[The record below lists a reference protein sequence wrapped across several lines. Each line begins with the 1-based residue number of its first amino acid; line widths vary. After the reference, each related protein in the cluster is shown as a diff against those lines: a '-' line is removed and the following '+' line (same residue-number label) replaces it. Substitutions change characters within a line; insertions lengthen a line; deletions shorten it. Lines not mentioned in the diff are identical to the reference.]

1 MLAGLGVTLLAAAI
15 YSSYTV
21 IQLRSLR
28 SLQAEQIDRNRAD
41 SLLLLRIQNNLNTLA
56 LTMRDMLDQSEPYPL
71 IAWKA
76 QMKRIQE
83 DLADALAREATVSRA
98 TEDQRRY
105 LAGSV
110 DQFWDGLER
119 IFALAE
125 QGQEEEARTR
135 IRLSLQARQEA
146 LSTAVARLLVQNNE
160 SEQQA
165 AEETEKIYARAER
178 NAYIF
183 LAAMLVLIVGPSLY
197 LMQWIPRM
205 FAQVASLSERRSELA
220 RQLISMQESTFRSL
234 SRELHDD
241 FGQILTAIGA
251 MMHRAG
257 KKIPPMDEALRSDF
271 DEVREIIQA
280 TLDKIRTL
288 SQALHPMVLDDAGL
302 EGALHLYLAGYE
314 KQTGIAVRYEK
325 EGESRPLDRDVAIHV
340 YRVLQESLNN
350 VAKHSKSP
358 RVDVRLRFRPE
369 TLVVEIED
377 YGVGFR
383 PQPGKR
389 GMGMTSMRER
399 VELIGGTIE
408 FLKKDGGGALVRF
421 EVPLGANETHG

>member
-15 YSSYTV
+15 YSTYTV
-21 IQLRSLR
+21 VQLRSLR
-28 SLQAEQIDRNRAD
+28 QLQAEQIDRNRAD
-41 SLLLLRIQNNLNTLA
+41 SLLLLRIQNNLNSLA

-71 IAWKA
+71 IAWKG

-83 DLADALAREATVSRA
+83 DLADALAREEKVSRA
-98 TEDQRRY
+98 TPDQRRY
-105 LAGSV
+105 LSGSV

-119 IFALAE
+119 IFAMAE
-125 QGQEEEARTR
+125 QGQEAEARTR
-135 IRLSLQARQEA
+135 IRLSLQAREEA
-146 LSTAVARLLVQNNE
+146 LNTAVARLLVQNNE
-160 SEQQA
+160 SEEQA
-165 AEETEKIYARAER
+165 AKETERIYARAER

-197 LMQWIPRM
+197 LMRWIPRM
-205 FAQVASLSERRSELA
+205 FAQVAALSERRSELA

-257 KKIPPMDEALRSDF
+257 KRIPPLDETLRDDF
-271 DEVREIIQA
+271 DEVREIIQS

-358 RVDVRLRFRPE
+358 KVDVRLRFRPE

-377 YGVGFR
+377 YGIGFR
-383 PQPGKR
+383 QQTGKR

-421 EVPLGANETHG
+421 TVPMA